1 VQVGRIDDRVEHGRL
16 STLTEPIGHRTWL
29 AVLAL
34 ENSCVTLCEQ
44 ARGQVPPLRRPPV
57 AARVRL
63 PGPLRAITAQRPAQA
78 RAALVLPGALLAL
91 LCGCSVG
98 PDFKRPS
105 VWSPVSWFAS
115 RPIVPASYEASL
127 PVAQPIDPAW
137 WKLLG
142 DDKLTALEGR
152 VGAQNLNV
160 RLTTVR
166 LAESRA
172 QLRLSSVNL
181 FPQINGRAQYQRDQ
195 ISQKEVQRG
204 LSTIGGRL
212 PANLAGTASGFGST
226 QVPPIDLW
234 SDGIDSSYEI
244 DLWGRVRRTVEAG
257 EAALEASGDA
267 RRNALLSA
275 LAEVA
280 RDYVQ
285 LRGNQELLRIARE
298 NLVTEQQSLGLTR
311 QRSSGGLGTDLDVAQ
326 AAAQVES
333 TRSQIPQL
341 EQQVQQTINALS
353 LLLGE
358 GPGALRAEL
367 EAPGPVP
374 PVPPRVPIGLP
385 SELVRRRP
393 DIRQAEAQLHSATA
407 QVGVAVASFYP
418 SVTLS
423 ANLTFTALQFRDL
436 GFWSNKGYTLGPNI
450 TIPIFQGGQ
459 LRGQLALNN
468 AQQQEAATNY
478 QQTVFQAW
486 HDVDNA
492 LIAYGAEQS
501 RRDALQRSVEQNQR
515 ALVLARDRYTQ
526 GLSDFLNVLTQE
538 RSVLAAQQQLADST
552 VTVTQ
557 NLVQLYKALGG
568 GWEESFPAAP
578 EKAAAATGAAGPG

>member
-1 VQVGRIDDRVEHGRL
+1 MTLPDQGRSPR
-16 STLTEPIGHRTWL
+16 
-29 AVLAL
+29 
-34 ENSCVTLCEQ
+34 
-44 ARGQVPPLRRPPV
+44 ARGREPQRTASRRPRRGC
-57 AARVRL
+57 A
-63 PGPLRAITAQRPAQA
+63 PLA
-78 RAALVLPGALLAL
+78 PGALLAL
-91 LCGCSVG
+91 LCGCTVG
-98 PDFKRPS
+98 PDFHQPS
-105 VWSPVSWFAS
+105 VWSPASWFAS

-127 PVAQPIDPAW
+127 PVAQPVDPAW

-142 DDKLTALEGR
+142 DAKLTALEER
-152 VGAQNLNV
+152 VAGQNLNV
-160 RLTTVR
+160 RLYTLR
-166 LAESRA
+166 IAESRA

-181 FPQINGRAQYQRDQ
+181 LPQVNGRAQYERDQ

-204 LSTIGGRL
+204 LSAIGGSL
-212 PANLAGTASGFGST
+212 PASLAGSASGFGST

-234 SDGIDSSYEI
+234 SDGIDSSYEL
-244 DLWGRVRRTVEAG
+244 DLWGRVRRTVEAAD
-257 EAALEASGDA
+257 AALEASGDA
-267 RRNALLSA
+267 RRNTLLSA

-298 NLVTEQQSLGLTR
+298 NLVTEQQSLLLTR

-333 TRSQIPQL
+333 TRSQLPQL
-341 EQQVQQTINALS
+341 EQQVQQGINALS
-353 LLLGE
+353 LMLGE

-367 EAPGPVP
+367 EEPGPVP
-374 PVPPRVPIGLP
+374 PVPPRVPIGVP

-436 GFWSNKGYTLGPNI
+436 GFWSNKGYTLGPNV

-468 AQQQEAATNY
+468 AQQREAAVSY
-478 QQTVFQAW
+478 QQTVLQAW

-492 LIAYGAEQS
+492 LIAYGAEQT
-501 RRDALQRSVEQNQR
+501 RRDALAQSVQQNQR

-568 GWEESFPAAP
+568 GWEPSFPAAP
-578 EKAAAATGAAGPG
+578 EKSAAAGGAAAPG

>member
-1 VQVGRIDDRVEHGRL
+1 M
-16 STLTEPIGHRTWL
+16 
-29 AVLAL
+29 
-34 ENSCVTLCEQ
+34 ENGCVTLRTGATLQ
-44 ARGQVPPLRRPPV
+44 ARRALNPPSLPV
-57 AARVRL
+57 GRM
-63 PGPLRAITAQRPAQA
+63 
-78 RAALVLPGALLAL
+78 PGALGFVLRCEACTARARRLRAAAAVLPVAVLAL
-91 LCGCSVG
+91 LCGCTVG
-98 PDFKRPS
+98 PDFKQPS
-105 VWSPVSWFAS
+105 VWSPTSWFAS
-115 RPIVPASYEASL
+115 RPVVPASYEASL
-127 PVAQPIDPAW
+127 PVAQPVDPAW

-142 DDKLTALEGR
+142 DAKLTALEER
-152 VGAQNLNV
+152 VASQNLNV
-160 RLTTVR
+160 RIYTLR
-166 LAESRA
+166 IAESRA

-181 FPQINGRAQYQRDQ
+181 LPQVNGRAQYERDQ

-204 LSTIGGRL
+204 LSAIGGSL
-212 PANLAGTASGFGST
+212 PASLAGSASGFGST

-234 SDGIDSSYEI
+234 SDGIDSSYEL
-244 DLWGRVRRTVEAG
+244 DLWGRVRRTVEAAD
-257 EAALEASGDA
+257 AALEASGDA
-267 RRNALLSA
+267 RRNTLLSA

-298 NLVTEQQSLGLTR
+298 NLVTEQQSLVLTR

-333 TRSQIPQL
+333 TRSQVPQL
-341 EQQVQQTINALS
+341 EQQVQQGINALS
-353 LLLGE
+353 LMLGE

-367 EAPGPVP
+367 EEPGPVP
-374 PVPPRVPIGLP
+374 PVPPRVPIGVP

-436 GFWSNKGYTLGPNI
+436 GFWSNKGYTLGPNV

-468 AQQQEAATNY
+468 AQQREAAISY
-478 QQTVFQAW
+478 QQTVLQAW

-492 LIAYGAEQS
+492 LIAYGAEQA
-501 RRDALQRSVEQNQR
+501 RRDALAASVEQNQR
-515 ALVLARDRYTQ
+515 ALVLARDRYAQ

-568 GWEESFPAAP
+568 GWEASFPAEP
-578 EKAAAATGAAGPG
+578 DKAAAGRGAAGPG

>member
-1 VQVGRIDDRVEHGRL
+1 MENVG
-16 STLTEPIGHRTWL
+16 
-29 AVLAL
+29 
-34 ENSCVTLCEQ
+34 VTLRESDPVQKPHVPISRPPPPAAPCAQ
-44 ARGQVPPLRRPPV
+44 ASRPGHTSVPPRAFVPPRTPMSRRP
-57 AARVRL
+57 ASARAVRL
-63 PGPLRAITAQRPAQA
+63 
-78 RAALVLPGALLAL
+78 LPGALLAL
-91 LCGCSVG
+91 LCGCTVG
-98 PDFKRPS
+98 PDFRQPS
-105 VWSPVSWFAS
+105 VWSPTSWFAS
-115 RPIVPASYEASL
+115 RPVVPASYEASL

-142 DDKLTALEGR
+142 DDKLTALEER
-152 VGAQNLNV
+152 VASQNLNV
-160 RLTTVR
+160 RLYTVR

-181 FPQINGRAQYQRDQ
+181 FPQINGQARYQRDQ
-195 ISQKEVQRG
+195 ISQKEIQRG
-204 LSTIGGRL
+204 LSSIGGAL
-212 PANLAGTASGFGST
+212 PASLAGSASGFGST

-234 SDGIDSSYEI
+234 SDGIDSSYEL
-244 DLWGRVRRTVEAG
+244 DLWGRVRRTVEAAD
-257 EAALEASGDA
+257 AALEASTDA

-298 NLVTEQQSLGLTR
+298 NLATEQQSLVLTR

-333 TRSQIPQL
+333 TRSQLPQL
-341 EQQVQQTINALS
+341 EQQVQQGINALS

-393 DIRQAEAQLHSATA
+393 DIRQAEATLHSATA

-436 GFWSNKGYTLGPNI
+436 GFWSNKGYTLGPNV

-478 QQTVFQAW
+478 QQTVLQAW

-492 LIAYGAEQS
+492 LIAYGAEQT

-538 RSVLAAQQQLADST
+538 RSVLAAQQQLADSI
-552 VTVTQ
+552 VTETQ

-568 GWEESFPAAP
+568 GWEQSFPAAP
-578 EKAAAATGAAGPG
+578 DKAAAATGAAAPG

>member
-1 VQVGRIDDRVEHGRL
+1 MSSATRASIPPRRTVARPPASGRI
-16 STLTEPIGHRTWL
+16 
-29 AVLAL
+29 
-34 ENSCVTLCEQ
+34 
-44 ARGQVPPLRRPPV
+44 
-57 AARVRL
+57 
-63 PGPLRAITAQRPAQA
+63 A
-78 RAALVLPGALLAL
+78 RAAPGALLAL
-91 LCGCSVG
+91 LCGCTVG
-98 PDFKRPS
+98 PNFRQPS
-105 VWSPVSWFAS
+105 VWSPASWFAS
-115 RPIVPASYEASL
+115 RPVAPASYEASL

-142 DDKLTALEGR
+142 DDKLTALEER
-152 VGAQNLNV
+152 VASQNLNV
-160 RLTTVR
+160 RLYTVR

-181 FPQINGRAQYQRDQ
+181 LPQINGRAQYERDQ

-204 LSTIGGRL
+204 LTTVTGSL
-212 PANLAGTASGFGST
+212 PAGLAGSVGGLGST

-234 SDGIDSSYEI
+234 SDGIDSSYEL
-244 DLWGRVRRTVEAG
+244 DLWGRVRRTVEA
-257 EAALEASGDA
+257 AQATLEASVDA
-267 RRNALLSA
+267 RRNILLSA

-285 LRGNQELLRIARE
+285 LRGDQELLRIARE
-298 NLVTEQQSLGLTR
+298 NLVTEQQSLVLTR
-311 QRSSGGLGTDLDVAQ
+311 QRYSGGLGTDLDVAE

-358 GPGALRAEL
+358 APGALRAEL
-367 EAPGPVP
+367 ESPGPVP
-374 PVPPRVPIGLP
+374 PVPPRVPIGVP

-436 GFWSNKGYTLGPNI
+436 GFWSNKGYTLGPNV

-468 AQQQEAATNY
+468 AEQQEAATNY
-478 QQTVFQAW
+478 QQTVLQAW

-492 LIAYGAEQS
+492 LIAYGAEQA
-501 RRDALQRSVEQNQR
+501 RRDALARSVEQNQR
-515 ALVLARDRYTQ
+515 ALALARDRYAQ

-552 VTVTQ
+552 VTTTQ

-568 GWEESFPAAP
+568 GWEQSFPASP
-578 EKAAAATGAAGPG
+578 DKSAAATGTAGPG

>member
-1 VQVGRIDDRVEHGRL
+1 MQRASAGACL
-16 STLTEPIGHRTWL
+16 S
-29 AVLAL
+29 
-34 ENSCVTLCEQ
+34 
-44 ARGQVPPLRRPPV
+44 RRRAPRV
-57 AARVRL
+57 AA
-63 PGPLRAITAQRPAQA
+63 A
-78 RAALVLPGALLAL
+78 LPGALLAV
-91 LCGCSVG
+91 LCGCTVG

-105 VWSPVSWFAS
+105 VWSPTSWFAS

-127 PVAQPIDPAW
+127 PVAQPVDPAW

-142 DDKLTALEGR
+142 DDKLTALEER
-152 VGAQNLNV
+152 VGGQNLNV
-160 RLTTVR
+160 RIYTLR
-166 LAESRA
+166 IAESRA
-172 QLRLSSVNL
+172 QLRLSSVNVL
-181 FPQINGRAQYQRDQ
+181 PQVNGRAQYERDQ

-204 LSTIGGRL
+204 LSAIGGAL
-212 PANLAGTASGFGST
+212 PASLAGSASGFGST

-234 SDGIDSSYEI
+234 SDGIDSSYEL
-244 DLWGRVRRTVEAG
+244 DLWGRVRRTVEGAD
-257 EAALEASGDA
+257 AALEASGDA
-267 RRNALLSA
+267 RRNTLLSA

-298 NLVTEQQSLGLTR
+298 NLVTEQQSLVLTR

-333 TRSQIPQL
+333 TRSQLPQL
-341 EQQVQQTINALS
+341 EQQVQQNINALS
-353 LLLGE
+353 LMLGE

-385 SELVRRRP
+385 SELLRRRP

-407 QVGVAVASFYP
+407 AVGVAVASFYP

-436 GFWSNKGYTLGPNI
+436 GFWSNKGYTLGPNV

-468 AQQQEAATNY
+468 AQQREAAVSY
-478 QQTVFQAW
+478 QQTVLQAW

-492 LIAYGAEQS
+492 LIAYGAEQA
-501 RRDALQRSVEQNQR
+501 RRDSLRLAVEQNQR

-568 GWEESFPAAP
+568 GWEPSFPAEP
-578 EKAAAATGAAGPG
+578 DKAAAASGAAGPG